1 MKLTDDDDKVC
12 LLSQAL
18 KGELLDVIQLEV
30 FQQALFELMQVTFED
45 TILDVILRVY
55 ETGSAT
61 KKPIYEFIQQLYR
74 ILSAQS

>member
-1 MKLTDDDDKVC
+1 MKLTDDEDKVC

-18 KGELLDVIQLEV
+18 KSELLDVVQLEV

-55 ETGSAT
+55 ETGAAQ

-74 ILSAQS
+74 ILSA